1 MSLKK
6 IVTLFLLLATLLAS
20 FAFTGNALAAS
31 GCGGPYTVQWGDTV
45 ASVASRC
52 GTTQDAIRQA
62 NPNLRYWLYA
72 GQTISMPGYSA
83 NNNGYNGHNNNTYNP
98 APQNYANNN
107 GYNGYNNNTYNPAPQ
122 NYANNNGYNGYNNN
136 TYNPA
141 PQYASNYYAPQ
152 AGRTYVVQWGD
163 TLRNI
168 ADRTGVSVY
177 DLQAVNPQIW
187 NPNWIFYGQV
197 INLPRPAQY
206 YTVQY
211 GDTLAIIAARFGTSL
226 YSLESLNQLWNPNLI
241 YPGQVIRVW

>member
-1 MSLKK
+1 MSPKK
-6 IVTLFLLLATLLAS
+6 IVTLFVLLATLLAS
-20 FAFTGNALAAS
+20 FAFTGVALAAS
-31 GCGGPYTVQWGDTV
+31 GCGGPYQVQWGDTL
-45 ASVASRC
+45 ASVAYRC
-52 GTTQDAIRQA
+52 GTSQDAIRQA

-72 GQTISMPGYSA
+72 GQTISMPGNYG
-83 NNNGYNGHNNNTYNP
+83 NNNGYNGYNNHTYNP
-98 APQNYANNN
+98 APQNYTNNN
-107 GYNGYNNNTYNPAPQ
+107 GYNGYNNNTYN
-122 NYANNNGYNGYNNN
+122 
-136 TYNPA
+136 NPA
-141 PQYASNYYAPQ
+141 PQYYASNYSAPQ

-241 YPGQVIRVW
+241 YPGQVIRIW

>member
-31 GCGGPYTVQWGDTV
+31 GCGTTYTVQWGDTL

-72 GQTISMPGYSA
+72 GQTISMPGYYG
-83 NNNGYNGHNNNTYNP
+83 NNNGYNGNNNHTYNP

-107 GYNGYNNNTYNPAPQ
+107 GHNGYNNNTYN
-122 NYANNNGYNGYNNN
+122 
-136 TYNPA
+136 NPA
-141 PQYASNYYAPQ
+141 PQYYASNYYAPQ

-163 TLRNI
+163 TLRKI

-177 DLQAVNPQIW
+177 DIQAVNPQIW

-197 INLPRPAQY
+197 INLPRSAQY